1 MRNIF
6 NNKHI
11 QTIKKKA
18 SQGFILPFT
27 MLISTLV
34 LLVSGNVL
42 VLLSKQL
49 YFSKIYRQSQLAY
62 YAADDAMSCALAIDD
77 AYIGPDG
84 LGIFPYSTT
93 TDAMEHI
100 NNTLTYINFK
110 REIDGLPQ
118 ITDLNEITCARSPI
132 FTIEAPYN
140 FTVSTTTYY
149 FTSGS
154 TTEDGITVSYN
165 MRMPLGDGTF
175 RCAKV
180 TVNKTPAFRQFISQ
194 GYAQCDNPNG
204 TVERAVVNTTIAE

>member
-1 MRNIF
+1 M
-6 NNKHI
+6 KHI
-11 QTIKKKA
+11 FHSTYIRTLRRN
-18 SQGFILPFT
+18 SSRGFILPFT

-62 YAADDAMSCALAIDD
+62 YAADDAMACALAIDD

-110 REIDGLPQ
+110 REIDGFPAMVLSD
-118 ITDLNEITCARSPI
+118 IACARVPI
-132 FTIEAPYN
+132 FDTLSPTN

-149 FTSGS
+149 FTLGS

-204 TVERAVVNTTIAE
+204 TVERAVVNTTISE

>member
-1 MRNIF
+1 
-6 NNKHI
+6 
-11 QTIKKKA
+11 
-18 SQGFILPFT
+18 

-62 YAADDAMSCALAIDD
+62 YAADDAMACALAIDD

-110 REIDGLPQ
+110 REIDGFPAMVLSD
-118 ITDLNEITCARSPI
+118 IACARVPI
-132 FTIEAPYN
+132 FDTLSPTN

-149 FTSGS
+149 FTLGS

-204 TVERAVVNTTIAE
+204 TVERAVVNTTISE

>member
-1 MRNIF
+1 
-6 NNKHI
+6 
-11 QTIKKKA
+11 
-18 SQGFILPFT
+18 

-62 YAADDAMSCALAIDD
+62 YAADDAMACALAIDD

-110 REIDGLPQ
+110 REIDGFPTMVLS
-118 ITDLNEITCARSPI
+118 DITCARVPI
-132 FTIEAPYN
+132 FDTLSPTN

-149 FTSGS
+149 FTLGS

-204 TVERAVVNTTIAE
+204 TVERAVVNTTISE